1 MTLEERIRGFEALG
15 KKLGSLSDETIL
27 DISGKA
33 QQQNPWFTSQNIRLA
48 LTGIG
53 KLLDAEN
60 LQRWV
65 SNYHISNTDTE
76 KTIALV
82 LAGNIPL
89 VGFHDLLCVLV
100 SGYKAMIRM
109 SSKDAV
115 LLPALMNW
123 LMEAEPRF
131 SDRIHY
137 VEQLKSFDAVIATGS
152 DNTARYFDYYFGKYP
167 HVIRKNRSSC
177 AILTGEETPE
187 ELSLLGDDVFS
198 YFGMGCRNV
207 SKLFVPTHYDIEVLN
222 QAWQKHADIVHHHKY
237 CNNYDYQKAVLI
249 MNKQPFSD
257 TGFVLLTESD
267 KIVSP
272 ISVVF
277 FERYK
282 DFREVWQKVNA
293 VADKIQ
299 CIVGNTEPATIHFGQ
314 AQYPAVWDYADG
326 VDTMKFLNNL

>member
-15 KKLGSLSDETIL
+15 EKLGSLSDETIL

-100 SGYKAMIRM
+100 SGYKAMVRM

-187 ELSLLGDDVFS
+187 ELSLLGDDVF
-198 YFGMGCRNV
+198 
-207 SKLFVPTHYDIEVLN
+207 
-222 QAWQKHADIVHHHKY
+222 
-237 CNNYDYQKAVLI
+237 
-249 MNKQPFSD
+249 
-257 TGFVLLTESD
+257 
-267 KIVSP
+267 
-272 ISVVF
+272 
-277 FERYK
+277 
-282 DFREVWQKVNA
+282 
-293 VADKIQ
+293 
-299 CIVGNTEPATIHFGQ
+299 
-314 AQYPAVWDYADG
+314 
-326 VDTMKFLNNL
+326 